1 MSPRPAPQ
9 SVDANNDFTPVE
21 RDEIVAFS
29 NFGRFIDT
37 PVRYHC
43 S

>member
-1 MSPRPAPQ
+1 MSRRPAPQ
-9 SVDANNDFTPVE
+9 SADADNLTTVK